1 MMGFKINVN
10 GSDRVAEVDGD
21 TPLLWVL
28 RDVFGMTGTKF
39 GCGMALCGACT
50 VHVDGAATRSCITT
64 IDSIGTS
71 DRPGS
76 TERGDRGEQLAPVAY
91 RRHADVLQI
100 IGCQLRQHCPIDFV
114 FAEGDLVS
122 LETLAAQP
130 RRYVHRAPPFEEP
143 QLPVDGR

>member
-1 MMGFKINVN
+1 M
-10 GSDRVAEVDGD
+10 RVRCRMSARGGRSWSGE
-21 TPLLWVL
+21 
-28 RDVFGMTGTKF
+28 R
-39 GCGMALCGACT
+39 
-50 VHVDGAATRSCITT
+50 AAIPGLARWNCIQR
-64 IDSIGTS
+64 
-71 DRPGS
+71 RPGS

-114 FAEGDLVS
+114 FAEGDLVL